1 VIVLYD
7 GDCGFCRRSVD
18 WALRRDLERRL
29 TATPIQSSMGE
40 YLLADLTPEQR
51 LREVHVINDDG
62 RRSSGGAAV
71 KDVLKA
77 LPTTRG
83 LARVVSV
90 SPRMTQLG
98 YRLIANNRGLFG
110 KLVRARPAPRSCTP
124 EGSPRTGG
132 GDPPRRGGSR

>member
-18 WALRRDLERRL
+18 WALRRDRDRRL
-29 TATPIQSSMGE
+29 TATPIQSPMGDF
-40 YLLADLTPEQR
+40 LLADLTPEQR
-51 LREVHVINDDG
+51 LREVHLIDDDG

-71 KDVLKA
+71 KDVLWA
-77 LPTTRG
+77 LPSSRG

-98 YRLIANNRGLFG
+98 YRFVANRRAFFG
-110 KLVRARPAPRSCTP
+110 RLR
-124 EGSPRTGG
+124 SPRGV
-132 GDPPRRGGSR
+132 RGSRES

>member
-18 WALRRDLERRL
+18 WALRRDRDRRL
-29 TATPIQSSMGE
+29 TATPIQSPTGE
-40 YLLADLTPEQR
+40 FLLADLTPDQR

-71 KDVLKA
+71 KDVLRA
-77 LPTTRG
+77 LPSARG

-90 SPRMTQLG
+90 SPRMTQVG
-98 YRLIANNRGLFG
+98 YRFVANHRALFG
-110 KLVRARPAPRSCTP
+110 KLRSPRSAQ
-124 EGSPRTGG
+124 R
-132 GDPPRRGGSR
+132 SREP

>member
-29 TATPIQSSMGE
+29 TATPIQSPMGDF
-40 YLLADLTPEQR
+40 LLADLTPQQR

-71 KDVLKA
+71 KDVLNA
-77 LPTTRG
+77 LPTSRA

-98 YRLIANNRGLFG
+98 YRFVAGNRGLFG
-110 KLVRARPAPRSCTP
+110 RLR
-124 EGSPRTGG
+124 SPRRAG
-132 GDPPRRGGSR
+132 RSRHS

>member
-18 WALRRDLERRL
+18 WVLRRDRDRRL
-29 TATPIQSSMGE
+29 TATPIQSTTGDF
-40 YLLADLTPEQR
+40 LLSDLTPEER
-51 LREVHVINDDG
+51 VREVHVINDDG

-71 KDVLKA
+71 KDVLDA
-77 LPTTRG
+77 LPSTRA

-98 YRLIANNRGLFG
+98 YRFVASNRGVFG
-110 KLVRARPAPRSCTP
+110 RLR
-124 EGSPRTGG
+124 SPRW
-132 GDPPRRGGSR
+132 SRSSRQQ